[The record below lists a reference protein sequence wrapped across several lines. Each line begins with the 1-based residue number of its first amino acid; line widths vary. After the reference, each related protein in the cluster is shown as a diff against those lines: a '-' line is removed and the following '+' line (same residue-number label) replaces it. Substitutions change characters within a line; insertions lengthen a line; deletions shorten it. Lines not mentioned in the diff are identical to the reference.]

1 MLQVQ
6 IWGHKASE
14 DKFEMKEQA
23 ERRNGEDGKKQ
34 NMKINRE
41 RGQGRRKGGLRMTEE
56 KHRGYFLVRAGAV
69 EQALQSCVRLSV
81 FGWPGEEEVWG
92 IHLIFIDN

>member
-23 ERRNGEDGKKQ
+23 ARRNGEDGKKQ

-69 EQALQSCVRLSV
+69 EKALQ
-81 FGWPGEEEVWG
+81 EV
-92 IHLIFIDN
+92 

>member
-41 RGQGRRKGGLRMTEE
+41 RGQGRRK
-56 KHRGYFLVRAGAV
+56 
-69 EQALQSCVRLSV
+69 
-81 FGWPGEEEVWG
+81 EV
-92 IHLIFIDN
+92 